1 MNDLCIR
8 DLGYFCLEDFE
19 EIEQRGA
26 FYVSRLK
33 LNVRVYEQ
41 NKEVEQFKDGKVK
54 KQSLYKEIDLEAIM
68 NRLQSGEM
76 VELPDVYLGL
86 YKKFR
91 TRLLIC
97 KLTEEQTQ
105 KRLLMR
111 AKQEKKKN
119 VTYKERT
126 KRLSAINIY
135 MTNAPDIYLKKE
147 HVHDLYSLRWQIE
160 ILFKTWKSIFHID
173 RCKPIKTERFECHV
187 YGQLIAILLSS
198 SLMFQMRRLLLMKKK
213 KEASEFKVI
222 CILKEYFLSLHDAM
236 KKQAD
241 DVGRVLL
248 QLFRMI
254 EKNGRKSHRYEK
266 KTVFDIL
273 GVVYESK
280 QKSRPAA

>member
-1 MNDLCIR
+1 MEMNDLCIR

-33 LNVRVYEQ
+33 LNIRVYEQ

-68 NRLQSGEM
+68 DCLQSGEM
-76 VELPDVYLGL
+76 VELPEVYLGL

-119 VTYKERT
+119 MTYKERT

-173 RCKPIKTERFECHV
+173 QCKPIKTERFECHV
-187 YGQLIAILLSS
+187 YGQLIAILLSTT
-198 SLMFQMRRLLLMKKK
+198 LMFQMRRLLLMKKK
-213 KEASEFKVI
+213 KEVSEFKVI

-236 KKQAD
+236 KKQTD
-241 DVGRVLL
+241 DVG
-248 QLFRMI
+248 
-254 EKNGRKSHRYEK
+254 
-266 KTVFDIL
+266 
-273 GVVYESK
+273 
-280 QKSRPAA
+280 